1 MPFVGQ
7 ASLSRPTWANLRP
20 MNPCPVVCASCVPRK
35 TRFRAQSGFTIIELL
50 VVMTIGAI
58 LAAIAVPS
66 MRDML
71 NTTRQSSALG
81 LIVNDLNQARGEA
94 IKRNSRVLMC
104 VRNAAG
110 TDCAAG
116 TNWQAGWVVC
126 ADALTTATSL
136 PPSDGECDATSL
148 DNPNPIIVRPALNPS
163 LTLTVAAGPIVQFN
177 PNSSAAAAVALTLG
191 GTWTGAVNRSAAV
204 AVTGNISK
212 P

>member
-1 MPFVGQ
+1 
-7 ASLSRPTWANLRP
+7 
-20 MNPCPVVCASCVPRK
+20 MNQSPAVYASCAPR
-35 TRFRAQSGFTIIELL
+35 RNRVCAQSGFTIIELL

-94 IKRNSRVLMC
+94 IKRNGRILMC

-116 TNWQAGWVVC
+116 TNWQAGWLVC
-126 ADALTTATSL
+126 ADVVTTATGL
-136 PPSDGECDATSL
+136 PPSDGQCDATSAA
-148 DNPNPIIVRPALNPS
+148 NPNPVIVRPALNPT
-163 LTLTVAAGPIVQFN
+163 LTLSAATGPIVQFN
-177 PNSSAAAAVALTLG
+177 ANSAAAAAVTFNLG
-191 GTWTGAVNRSAAV
+191 GTWSGAPTRNVSI

-212 P
+212 N